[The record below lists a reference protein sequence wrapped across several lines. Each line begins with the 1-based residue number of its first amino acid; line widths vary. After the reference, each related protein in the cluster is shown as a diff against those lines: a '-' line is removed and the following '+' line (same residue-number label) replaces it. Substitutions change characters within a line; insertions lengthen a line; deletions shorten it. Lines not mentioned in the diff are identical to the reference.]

1 MVIQL
6 SINCL
11 KPVRDMPNYWLMKSE
26 PHVYSYDDLVS
37 DGSTHWDG
45 VRNYQARNFMRDD
58 MKLGDL
64 ILYYHSN
71 TKPPHIAGIAKICKE
86 GYPDFTSFDPDSKYF
101 DEKSSPENPRWIM
114 VDIEPVIKLEDIISL
129 QDVKENPSL
138 QGMLLVKKGQRLS
151 IQPVEQSDFLTILD
165 IAKIDVSLLNK

>member
-1 MVIQL
+1 
-6 SINCL
+6 
-11 KPVRDMPNYWLMKSE
+11 MPRYWLMKSE

-114 VDIEPVIKLEDIISL
+114 VDIEPVKKLEEPISL

-151 IQPVEQSDFLTILD
+151 IQPVEQSDFLTILN
-165 IAKIDVSLLNK
+165 IAKIDVMSLN